1 MRKAEVKHR
10 NTVKLERLQRF
21 LSWAAER
28 HPDFVP
34 KKNHQE
40 KWFSTYIGHQPPEIG
55 RAARLFW
62 LGLDEPTVDA
72 NLEGAESQSLIG
84 RLLNR
89 DLNDYSCNV
98 DIFGIEKTL
107 DCGPVQNL
115 LEPELALRIPDS
127 TSIDEF
133 EANVDD
139 AIEALVRDRLHVLE
153 RPFASMTDEQKMRV
167 LDRLP
172 VRLSRLD
179 DFAAKAVDILNEVKH
194 ELRYVV
200 ELRHGDVALDLQR
213 RIPGGQ
219 GHVLSDQD
227 VAELKAQDRQDLL
240 AKFETMIEEA
250 GDFDLQLLGEK
261 RLTEV
266 FMMEP
271 KKLRRTIRFARQDHK
286 EKMAF
291 AVLLENNPRFVHYHK
306 LYAARRI
313 TRTWTALLG
322 PTNSGKTHQAIEAMT
337 GVVHAIYL
345 SPLRLMALENQE
357 RIESMGVPCSLVTG
371 EEEIIREGATHYCC
385 TVEEFA
391 RFRHQPWDVV
401 VIDEVQ
407 MMADSQRGWAW
418 VDALVSA
425 YTPELIM
432 TGPELI
438 RPSLKTLCDLCEDE
452 LVVKRTKRLSPV
464 EVARRSTTLKQLDEG
479 SMLVAFSRKT
489 VLELK
494 SMLEMTGKSVSVVY
508 GALSPEVRREQAR
521 RFREGEADI
530 MVATDAVG
538 MGLNMPAHTLCF
550 YTDEKYDGIQNRQL
564 KVQEVKQIGGRA
576 GRFGHHDS
584 GLITAL
590 DAQTL
595 QSIKRLF
602 HSEDLPVDLSQ
613 FQVRPS
619 IEHLQAISELMDEPS
634 LLRAWLTFNRN
645 INYGDEF
652 ISVLPDELAEWIKL
666 IDDPTIDL
674 PLRWIFACTPIRGGL
689 DSPASIFAQ
698 QWLKKV
704 AQDKEVP
711 LPRLIIDADLAT
723 LESSLHV
730 IETYLHLARTLPAHF
745 PALEQAEQHRSLL
758 NGAITR
764 ELSRQRK
771 PRSSDRRRLSGET
784 RNCKQCGKAMP
795 MAERQFRLCQN
806 CFQEQRSK
814 DQPSAKRRAPKR
826 VKT

>member
-1 MRKAEVKHR
+1 MRKAELKQRHAR
-10 NTVKLERLQRF
+10 KLERLQRF
-21 LSWAAER
+21 LDWAAER
-28 HPDFVP
+28 HPEFVP

-40 KWFSTYIGHQPPEIG
+40 NWFSTYIGHQPPEIG

-62 LGLDEPTVDA
+62 LGLDEPTVNA
-72 NLEGAESQSLIG
+72 NLEGADPASLIG

-89 DLNDYSCNV
+89 DLNDYSCRV
-98 DIFGIEKTL
+98 DVFGVEKTL
-107 DCGPVQNL
+107 DCGPVQQL
-115 LEPELALRIPDS
+115 LEPDFALRIEDS
-127 TSIDEF
+127 ASTDAF
-133 EANVDD
+133 EAHVRD
-139 AIEALVRDRLHVLE
+139 AIEALVRDRLHVLDH
-153 RPFASMTDEQKMRV
+153 PFTSMTDDEKEQC
-167 LDRLP
+167 LQRLP
-172 VRLSRLD
+172 SKLSRLD
-179 DFAAKAVDILNEVKH
+179 DFAVKAVDIVNEVKH

-200 ELRHGDVALDLQR
+200 ELRHGDIALDMQR

-219 GHVLSDQD
+219 GHVLSERD
-227 VAELKAQDRQDLL
+227 VEALKEEDRQAMN
-240 AKFETMIEEA
+240 AKFEMMVEEA
-250 GDFDLQLLGEK
+250 GDFDLQVLGEK
-261 RLTEV
+261 RLTEI

-337 GVVHAIYL
+337 GVEHAIYL

-371 EEEIIREGATHYCC
+371 EEEIIREGATHFCC

-425 YTPELIM
+425 YTPDLIM

-464 EVARRSTTLKQLDEG
+464 EVARRATSLKQLDEG

-494 SMLEMTGKSVSVVY
+494 AMLEMTGKSVSVVY

-538 MGLNMPAHTLCF
+538 MGLNLPAHTLCF

-564 KVQEVKQIGGRA
+564 RVQEVKQIGGRA

-584 GLITAL
+584 GTITAL

-619 IEHLQAISELMDEPS
+619 IEHLQAIAELMGDPS

-652 ISVLPDELAEWIKL
+652 ISVLPDELADWIKL

-704 AQDKEVP
+704 AQDKVVD
-711 LPRLIIDADLAT
+711 LPRLMIDADLAT
-723 LESSLHV
+723 LEGSLHI
-730 IETYLHLARTLPAHF
+730 IETYLHLSRTLPAHF
-745 PALEQAEQHRSLL
+745 PALEQAEQHRRLL
-758 NGAITR
+758 NDAITR
-764 ELSRQRK
+764 ELSRRKK
-771 PRSSDRRRLSGET
+771 PRGSDRRRLSGDT
-784 RNCKQCGKAMP
+784 RHCQQCGKAMP
-795 MAERQFRLCQN
+795 VLSRQFRLCQS
-806 CFQEQRSK
+806 CFRNQR
-814 DQPSAKRRAPKR
+814 
-826 VKT
+826 

>member
-1 MRKAEVKHR
+1 MRKGEARHL
-10 NTVKLERLQRF
+10 NTISLERLQRF

-28 HPDFVP
+28 HPEFVP
-34 KKNHQE
+34 KKKHPDA
-40 KWFSTYIGHQPPEIG
+40 WYTTYIGHQPPELG

-62 LGLDEPTVDA
+62 LGLDEAAVESVLQTPDPT
-72 NLEGAESQSLIG
+72 NLIG

-89 DLNDYSCNV
+89 DLNDFSCSI
-98 DIFGIEKTL
+98 DIHGIEKTF

-115 LEPELALRIPDS
+115 LEPDIALRIEPS
-127 TSIDEF
+127 GSSDEF
-133 EANVDD
+133 DLHVRD
-139 AIEALVRDRLHVLE
+139 AIQALVLSRLRVLE
-153 RPFASMTDEQKMRV
+153 KPFASMSEEQKQQS
-167 LDRLP
+167 LERLQP
-172 VRLSRLD
+172 KLSRLD
-179 DFAAKAVDILNEVKH
+179 EFANKAVDILNDVLH

-200 ELRHGDVALDLQR
+200 ELRHGAVALDMQR
-213 RIPGGQ
+213 RIPAGQ
-219 GHVLSDQD
+219 GHVLSARE
-227 VAELKAQDRQDLL
+227 VAERKQEDRQELV
-240 AKFETMIEEA
+240 AKFEMMIEEA
-250 GDFDLQLLGEK
+250 GDFDLQVLGEK

-291 AVLLENNPRFVHYHK
+291 AMLLESDPRFMHYHN
-306 LYAARRI
+306 LYPARRL

-322 PTNSGKTHQAIEAMT
+322 PTNSGKTHRAIEAMT
-337 GVVHAIYL
+337 AVTHAIYL

-371 EEEIIREGATHYCC
+371 EEEIIREGATHFCC

-391 RFRHQPWDVV
+391 RFRSQHWDVV

-432 TGPELI
+432 TGPMLI
-438 RPSLKTLCDLCEDE
+438 QPSLKTLCDLCEDH

-464 EVARRSTTLKQLDEG
+464 EVARRATTLKQLDEG

-494 SMLEMTGKSVSVVY
+494 GLLEMTGKSVSVVY

-521 RFREGEADI
+521 RFREGEADL

-538 MGLNMPAHTLCF
+538 MGLNLPAHTLCF

-564 KVQEVKQIGGRA
+564 RVQEVKQIGGRA

-584 GLITAL
+584 GTITAL
-590 DAQTL
+590 DGQTL
-595 QSIKRLF
+595 QAIRQLF
-602 HSEDLPVDLSQ
+602 YSADQPVDLTQ

-619 IEHLQAISELMDEPS
+619 IEHLRAIAELMEDSS

-645 INYGDEF
+645 INYGEEF
-652 ISVLPDELAEWIKL
+652 ISILPDELAEWIKL
-666 IDDPTIDL
+666 IDDQKIDL
-674 PLRWIFACTPIRGGL
+674 SLRWIFACTPIRGGL
-689 DSPASIFAQ
+689 DSPAATHAQ

-704 AQDKEVP
+704 AQDKQVEM
-711 LPRLIIDADLAT
+711 PRLFIEADLAT
-723 LESSLHV
+723 LESTLHI

-745 PALEQAEQHRSLL
+745 PALEQAEGHRSLL
-758 NGAITR
+758 NEAITR
-764 ELSRQRK
+764 ELSRRRK
-771 PRSSDRRRLSGET
+771 PRSSDRRRVSGAAS
-784 RNCKQCGKAMP
+784 NCQKCGKAMP
-795 MAERQFRLCQN
+795 VLSRQFRLCQS
-806 CFQEQRSK
+806 CFRNQR
-814 DQPSAKRRAPKR
+814 Q
-826 VKT
+826 